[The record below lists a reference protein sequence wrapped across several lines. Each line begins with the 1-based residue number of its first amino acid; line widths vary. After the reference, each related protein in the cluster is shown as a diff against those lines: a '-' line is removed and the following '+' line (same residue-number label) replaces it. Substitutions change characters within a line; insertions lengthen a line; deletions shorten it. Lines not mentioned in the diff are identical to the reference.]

1 MILSCI
7 RLTSTYFVVM
17 TTSLTIRLEKKLR
30 EKLRRKAK
38 VLGKSESAFV
48 RELVDSAIDDR
59 PMGERIGHLKGI
71 LSSKGVKLE
80 GWRKVIYE
88 HNWRS

>member
-1 MILSCI
+1 
-7 RLTSTYFVVM
+7 M
-17 TTSLTIRLEKKLR
+17 TTSLTIRLDKKQR

-38 VLGKSESAFV
+38 VLGKSESSLV
-48 RELVDSAIDDR
+48 REALERELDSR
-59 PMGERIGHLKGI
+59 PMSERIGHLKGI
-71 LSSKGVKLE
+71 LSSKAAKLE